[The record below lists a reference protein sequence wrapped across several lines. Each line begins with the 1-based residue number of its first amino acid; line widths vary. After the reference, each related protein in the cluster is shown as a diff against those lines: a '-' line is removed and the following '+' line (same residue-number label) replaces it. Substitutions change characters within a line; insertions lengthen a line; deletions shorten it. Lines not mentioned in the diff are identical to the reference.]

1 MLSTYKLKKI
11 KSNFP
16 VLFGNNV
23 VSKNICNLLIKE
35 ISNSKSFDDMIMG
48 GRSRINKGSKNF
60 NLYIKNS
67 VNSAKLFKLL
77 NSKSFY
83 KKIEN
88 LFTKNF
94 MDRSW
99 VNLHKPQSFSP
110 KKFTVKKKLNSNEL
124 KNLLGNNY
132 TNPKIN
138 LDIDF
143 SVSKEGYRLR
153 PHRDDITRLY
163 NFLIYLTDIPKK
175 NGGSLTIYRKKAK
188 ENLRKSFRRFPKIS
202 ELEIV
207 KSFTPKKGT
216 VVFFQS
222 TPNSYHGVKRFIE
235 RNCPKRFFIYGSYA
249 LNKPV
254 IWNYKGVS
262 YYPHIISTKKRMLT
276 SFHDAN
282 YLTTAPKHWNY
293 LNDKINL
300 IYEK

>member
-48 GRSRINKGSKNF
+48 GRNRINKGSKNF

-67 VNSAKLFKLL
+67 ANSAKLFKLF

-83 KKIEN
+83 KKIES
-88 LFTKNF
+88 LFAKNF
-94 MDRSW
+94 KNGSW
-99 VNLHKPQSFSP
+99 VNLHKPKSFNS
-110 KKFTVKKKLNSNEL
+110 KKFTIKKKLDSSEL
-124 KNLLGNNY
+124 KKILGNNY
-132 TNPKIN
+132 TNPKVN

-143 SVSKEGYRLR
+143 SVSKGGYRLR

-163 NFLIYLTDIPKK
+163 NFLIYLSDIPKK

-188 ENLRKSFRRFPKIS
+188 KNLRKSFRRFPKIT

-222 TPNSYHGVKRFIE
+222 TPNSYHGVKRFVE

-254 IWNYKGVS
+254 IWNYKGIS

-282 YLTTAPKHWNY
+282 YLTTAPKH
-293 LNDKINL
+293 
-300 IYEK
+300 

>member
-1 MLSTYKLKKI
+1 MIKINRLKKI

-16 VLFGNNV
+16 VLVGDNV
-23 VSKNICNLLIKE
+23 VNANTCNLLIDE
-35 ISNSKSFDDMIMG
+35 ISKSKAFDDMIMG

-60 NLYIKNS
+60 SNYIKTSN
-67 VNSAKLFKLL
+67 NSAKLFKLF
-77 NSKSFY
+77 NSKVFY

-88 LFTKNF
+88 LFSKNF
-94 MDRSW
+94 KDGSW
-99 VNLHKPQSFSP
+99 TNTHKPRVFNP
-110 KKFTVKKKLNSNEL
+110 KKFTIKKKLNSSEL
-124 KNLLGNNY
+124 KKLLGNNY
-132 TNPKIN
+132 SNPKVN

-143 SVSKEGYRLR
+143 SVSKGGYRLR

-188 ENLRKSFRRFPKIS
+188 KNLRKSFRRFPKIN

-207 KSFTPKKGT
+207 KAFTPKKGT

-222 TPNSYHGVKRFIE
+222 TPNSYHGVKRFVE

-254 IWNYKGVS
+254 IWNYKGTA
-262 YYPHIISTKKRMLT
+262 YYPHTISTNKRMLT

-282 YLTTAPKHWNY
+282 YLTTPPKN
-293 LNDKINL
+293 
-300 IYEK
+300 

>member
-1 MLSTYKLKKI
+1 MLKIERLKII

-16 VLFGNNV
+16 VLVGDKV
-23 VSKNICNLLIKE
+23 LSKSICKALIKE

-60 NLYIKNS
+60 NIYIKNS
-67 VNSAKLFKLL
+67 KISQKIFKLF

-83 KKIEN
+83 KKIEKIFKNKFENTSWKNEN
-88 LFTKNF
+88 LPNIFNK
-94 MDRSW
+94 S
-99 VNLHKPQSFSP
+99 
-110 KKFTVKKKLNSNEL
+110 KFTIKKKLNSSEL
-124 KNLLGNNY
+124 KKILGNNY
-132 TNPKIN
+132 KNPKVN

-143 SVSKEGYRLR
+143 SVSRGGYRLR

-175 NGGSLTIYRKKAK
+175 NGGSLTIYRKKTK
-188 ENLRKSFRRFPKIS
+188 KNIRKSFRRFPKIN

-207 KSFTPKKGT
+207 KEFTPKQGT

-235 RNCPKRFFIYGSYA
+235 KNCPKRFFLYGSYA

-254 IWNYKGVS
+254 IWNYKNTL

-282 YLTTAPKHWNY
+282 YLTTVPKH
-293 LNDKINL
+293 
-300 IYEK
+300 

>member
-1 MLSTYKLKKI
+1 MIKINRLKKI

-16 VLFGNNV
+16 VLVGDNV
-23 VSKNICNLLIKE
+23 VNANTCNFLIDE
-35 ISNSKSFDDMIMG
+35 ISKSKAFDDMIMG

-60 NLYIKNS
+60 SNYIKTSN
-67 VNSAKLFKLL
+67 NSAKLFKLF
-77 NSKSFY
+77 NSKVFY

-88 LFTKNF
+88 LFSKNF
-94 MDRSW
+94 KDGSW
-99 VNLHKPQSFSP
+99 TNTHKPRVFNP
-110 KKFTVKKKLNSNEL
+110 KKFTIKKKLNSSEL
-124 KNLLGNNY
+124 KKLLGNNY
-132 TNPKIN
+132 GNPKVN

-143 SVSKEGYRLR
+143 SVSKGGYRLR

-163 NFLIYLTDIPKK
+163 NFLIYLNDIPKK

-188 ENLRKSFRRFPKIS
+188 KNLRKSFRRFPKIN

-207 KSFTPKKGT
+207 KAFTPKKGT

-222 TPNSYHGVKRFIE
+222 TPNSYHGVKRFVE

-254 IWNYKGVS
+254 IWNYKETA
-262 YYPHIISTKKRMLT
+262 YYPHIISTNKRMLT

-282 YLTTAPKHWNY
+282 YLTTPPKN
-293 LNDKINL
+293 
-300 IYEK
+300 